1 MRQDWQTR
9 PPRALRHTRVPA
21 ARSLS
26 GVSPLPGTHMGAAS
40 SRLGSLVS
48 SGTGP
53 ASLTTADADGE
64 RFCGLENFG
73 NTCYANSVLQALYG
87 CTRFRQAVLAH
98 YGGLSAAQASNQED
112 TLLTTLGEVFAQV
125 RKVEATRCTST
136 SCVRDA
142 GALWLCCRLYGPLT
156 VTVPPRSRR
165 PRSGAAWSP
174 PSASSSA

>member
-1 MRQDWQTR
+1 
-9 PPRALRHTRVPA
+9 
-21 ARSLS
+21 
-26 GVSPLPGTHMGAAS
+26 MGAAS

-53 ASLTTADADGE
+53 ASLTTADADDE

-125 RKVEATRCTST
+125 RNVEATRCTST